1 MIAGAKSSAPKT
13 FEPLKP
19 GYLGVALILSCGNAS
34 PSSQEHGL
42 FRRSQ
47 KSRLLELSEAP

>member
-1 MIAGAKSSAPKT
+1 MIGGGEVLGT
-13 FEPLKP
+13 QDVEPLKP

-42 FRRSQ
+42 SRRSQ